1 MNDRNSATALKR
13 ATNLSINADLLERA
27 RSLGINLSQTLEE
40 RLAELVKQA
49 EAREWLARNQRAIN
63 AYNER
68 VEREGVW
75 SDGLRGF

>member
-1 MNDRNSATALKR
+1 MNDRTPATALKR
-13 ATNLSINADLLERA
+13 ATNLSVNADLLERA

-68 VEREGVW
+68 VEHEGVW